1 MMYSPKAEK
10 IHVAQVLIDAIGST
24 KTFYCTQHT
33 LDLVKE
39 EAKRLREKFPKY
51 YSFIDN
57 AVKRFIVMADDDVI
71 SVPVVIYD
79 EDVPSDFHV
88 LKKNK
93 GRHYVVDKH

>member
-33 LDLVKE
+33 LDLIKQ

-51 YSFIDN
+51 YIFIDN

-71 SVPVVIYD
+71 AGVVIYD
-79 EDVPSDFHV
+79 EDVQ
-88 LKKNK
+88 L
-93 GRHYVVDKH
+93 